1 MLYCCSFS
9 AVIAR
14 SFEWLTDCISL
25 IKTKLNRLINS
36 VCFRVRSITKK
47 EKQWIYSLNI
57 HREVYSTWYIKVH
70 SEEWNRW
77 CMKVIWEIQY
87 KFGDVELNWLT
98 WCYWSI
104 FCAFNISYRKRR
116 HKFPALFL
124 YKH

>member
-1 MLYCCSFS
+1 MLYCHSFS

-14 SFEWLTDCISL
+14 SFEWLTDGKSL
-25 IKTKLNRLINS
+25 IKTKLNSLINS

-47 EKQWIYSLNI
+47 EKQGNYSLKI
-57 HREVYSTWYIKVH
+57 HSEMYSTWYMKVH

-77 CMKVIWEIQY
+77 CMKVTWDIQY
-87 KFGDVELNWLT
+87 KFGDAKLNWLT
-98 WCYWSI
+98 WWYWSKS
-104 FCAFNISYRKRR
+104 CGFNISYRKRR